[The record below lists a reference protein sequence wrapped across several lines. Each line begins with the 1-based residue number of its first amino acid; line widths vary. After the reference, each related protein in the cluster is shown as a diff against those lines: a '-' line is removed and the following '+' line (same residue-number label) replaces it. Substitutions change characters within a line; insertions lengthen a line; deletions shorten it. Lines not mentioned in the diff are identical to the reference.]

1 MERLLVIIGLFFV
14 SGMLTVHA
22 QKIDVNVSVS
32 TQKTIDVSVVLVKNI
47 NEASTKLEQ
56 QATVVSDDVYD
67 DKGRILIA
75 AGSPVILDI
84 QYEEHKGVGK
94 PGYVSIKPISTTD
107 VYGKIIKLN
116 GEGKSKTG
124 ESKRG
129 VAIGCGVFFGIVL
142 CPIGL
147 LFLCIKGEN
156 PEIPKGTL
164 MMATATLN

>member
-1 MERLLVIIGLFFV
+1 MENNNIQIIKTPTFTETTVSLLQSQNINTTFSNSKF
-14 SGMLTVHA
+14 SHP
-22 QKIDVNVSVS
+22 KR
-32 TQKTIDVSVVLVKNI
+32 KNI
-47 NEASTKLEQ
+47 STSTL
-56 QATVVSDDVYD
+56 S
-67 DKGRILIA
+67 L
-75 AGSPVILDI
+75 LDI
-84 QYEEHKGVGK
+84 KK
-94 PGYVSIKPISTTD
+94 IRKD

-129 VAIGCGVFFGIVL
+129 AAIGCGVFFGIVL